1 MLLALLVGVLTTHA
15 ATISPAFTFQGRLTE
30 GTGPATGEYEMRF
43 SLHPNSSGIQAFG
56 EAITN
61 GPVTVVNGFFTVLLD
76 FGPDAFDGN
85 ERWLSIGVRTNGTLE
100 EFTVLDPRQP
110 ISATPYALFASNA
123 GAVTGAIDASQI
135 ASGTLPPMR
144 LSTNVAL
151 LNANQEFTQLNS
163 FSAGVTINPTG
174 DIPPLIIVGG
184 NQIPHVRV
192 STDSNTTAGAVFSL
206 NTSGQEKGQEYYFYV
221 AGGTAAEDTGKLII
235 RNETL
240 NRNLMIFSTNNF
252 VGINQSSPTNRL
264 HVGGKVSAT
273 GFVGGGSELTG
284 LSADAITS
292 GTLSG
297 ARMNTNVALL
307 NRNNQMF
314 SGNNR
319 FEGSVIT
326 GTGASDNV
334 ELTAVGQ
341 PDRGAVQVK
350 NETSTVNAR
359 MIAAANGG
367 RIDVANPSGEIRATF
382 LTESSGGGTVRT
394 HDSNG
399 EITAALY
406 SNNNG
411 GQVDVRNAN
420 GENRASMFISDDKS
434 GVLSLT
440 GKNGTAN
447 IVGGYVNSDR
457 PNYGAMSLNDNVG
470 DSKVW
475 MAADE
480 DGAGKLFTYGN
491 NGSFNVTLG
500 TGADE
505 SYGGVNTW
513 GPDGTSTTALYS
525 QPNGGTLDI
534 RDLSG
539 NARASM
545 HVNGNGTGEIN
556 LRGTNGNSNV
566 LMTHTSNLDHGFV
579 GVYDSAG
586 TPKASM
592 YVADDGMGWVVT
604 DAIQI
609 NGGADIAEPFQVRPS
624 DLDLGHKIEPGMLVA
639 IDPDR
644 AGELRLSSQ
653 AYDRTV
659 AGIISGAGGVNTGM
673 TLQHKGTMADGDHP
687 VALTGRVWCYVDA
700 DAGAIRPGDLLTT
713 SEVPGHAMKVTD
725 HDRAQGAI
733 VGKAM
738 TKLEHGRG
746 LVLVLV
752 SLQ

>member
-1 MLLALLVGVLTTHA
+1 MEPLSHQYPNSAVQPLAFNFGGWLRQPRFHPRSGLMLLALFIGILTTHA

-30 GTGPATGEYEMRF
+30 GTAPANGEFEMRF
-43 SLHPNSSGIQAFG
+43 SLHPNSSGIQAVG

-61 GPVTVVNGFFTVLLD
+61 GPVTVVNGIFTVLLD

-123 GAVTGAIDASQI
+123 GAVTGPIDASQI
-135 ASGTLPPMR
+135 ASGILPPMR

-151 LNANQEFTQLNS
+151 LNANQEFTQLNT
-163 FSAGVTINPTG
+163 FSAGVTIDPTG
-174 DIPPLIIVGG
+174 EISPLNIVGG

-206 NTSGQEKGQEYYFYV
+206 NTSGQDNGQEYFFYV
-221 AGGTAAEDTGKLII
+221 AGAAAAEDTGKLII
-235 RNETL
+235 RNETSA
-240 NRNLMIFSTNNF
+240 RNLMTFSTNNF

-273 GFVGGGSELTG
+273 SFVGNGTELSG
-284 LSADAITS
+284 LNADAITS

-314 SGNNR
+314 TGNNR

-350 NETSTVNAR
+350 NETSIVNAR

-367 RIDVANPSGEIRATF
+367 RIDVANPAGEIRATL

-394 HDSNG
+394 YDSNG
-399 EITAALY
+399 EITAALF
-406 SNNNG
+406 SNSNG
-411 GQVDVRNAN
+411 GEIDVRNPS
-420 GENRASMFISDDKS
+420 GLDRATMFVSS
-434 GVLSLT
+434 
-440 GKNGTAN
+440 
-447 IVGGYVNSDR
+447 
-457 PNYGAMSLNDNVG
+457 
-470 DSKVW
+470 
-475 MAADE
+475 
-480 DGAGKLFTYGN
+480 DGAGKVWTYGA
-491 NGSFNVTLG
+491 NGQFNVSLG
-500 TGADE
+500 LGADADH
-505 SYGGVNTW
+505 GGVNTF
-513 GPDGTSTTALYS
+513 GSDGTATTGMYSST
-525 QPNGGTLDI
+525 GGGQIDA
-534 RDLSG
+534 RNVAGD
-539 NARASM
+539 NRASLY
-545 HVNGNGTGEIN
+545 VNGNAAGEIN
-556 LRGTNGNSNV
+556 VRGTNGNWNV
-566 LMTHTSNLDHGFV
+566 ALGHSGNVDHGFI

-713 SEVPGHAMKVTD
+713 SDIPGHAMKVTD
-725 HDRAQGAI
+725 HARAQGAV